1 MFLFCI
7 VNRRYFIKRVLNN
20 DKYSYNR
27 GMNMAS
33 NIEFVE
39 YVCDQISGAG
49 DITYKKCLVIME
61 STVMKK

>member
-1 MFLFCI
+1 M
-7 VNRRYFIKRVLNN
+7 NKSYFIKRVLNN
-20 DKYSYNR
+20 DKYSYN
-27 GMNMAS
+27 GEMNMAS

-61 STVMKK
+61 STIMKNNRINM